1 MTIDQL
7 QLWFARIQFD
17 GRQRVR
23 VYKQLADMLAKNVQI
38 ADLLQELYDRAS
50 QRGKR
55 PNEAA
60 ALMFDAWRHG
70 VKRGSG
76 LADAMGEWIPPTD
89 QMIILAGE
97 ESGNLPG
104 ALRSLIRVTD
114 AARKIKS
121 AATFGML
128 YPIGLML
135 AMVAYLWMFGTQVVP
150 QFTSMFPISKFSP
163 TARSF
168 FTFAQTT
175 VAWGPWIACAIVAG
189 IVGITYSMSRLT
201 GPVRIVLDRLPPYS
215 TYRLIVGTGF
225 LFALAEMLNANVRVK
240 KALCDISDLSTPYLQ
255 ERLDAYIT
263 AVSAGAHVGDALLSS
278 GFNFPDKEIVEDLNL
293 YAKFGG
299 NMTDALNSVSDT
311 WITEGVARVE
321 AQIGVLKS
329 LAMLLVIALLMFIVA
344 GFFAAQTDISNLA
357 RAVR

>member
-1 MTIDQL
+1 MNIEQFN
-7 QLWFARIQFD
+7 QWFAQTQFD
-17 GRQRVR
+17 ARQRVR
-23 VYKQLADMLAKNVQI
+23 VYKQLADMLTNNVRIEQ
-38 ADLLQELYDRAS
+38 LLQELYDRAS
-50 QRGKR
+50 KKGEK

-60 ALMFDAWRHG
+60 ALMFDAWRLG
-70 VKRGSG
+70 VKRGSR
-76 LADAMGEWIPPTD
+76 LADSMGDWIPPTD
-89 QMIILAGE
+89 RMIILAGE

-104 ALRSLIRVTD
+104 ALRSLVRVTE
-114 AARKIKS
+114 ASRKIKS

-135 AMVAYLWMFGTQVVP
+135 AMAAYLWMFGTQVIP
-150 QFTSMFPISKFSP
+150 QFTSMFPLSKFSP
-163 TARSF
+163 TARAF

-175 VAWGPWIACAIVAG
+175 VSWGPWIALTAVAVV
-189 IVGITYSMSRLT
+189 VGVAYSLPRLT
-201 GPVRIVLDRLPPYS
+201 GPIRIVLDRFPPYS

-225 LFALAEMLNANVRVK
+225 LFALAEMLNANIRVK
-240 KALCDISDLSTPYLQ
+240 QALTDIADLSTPYLQ

-263 AVSAGAHVGDALLSS
+263 SLAAGGHVGAALETS

-293 YAKFGG
+293 YATLGG
-299 NMTDALNSVSDT
+299 NVSDALNSVSDT

-329 LAMLLVIALLMFIVA
+329 IAMLCVIGLLMFIVA